1 MKILVIGDFHG
12 KFPKKFKDI
21 IKKNKIDLILSN
33 GDYLPFHYRK
43 LWFKHCYGTDVFL
56 WEVIGKKKY
65 LELVKKDLKMGE
77 GAIKSLN
84 NCGVPVITVLGNID
98 YPNHDDLS
106 DRKTSRKSSKKISWN
121 YAKKEYLKVANL
133 LKKYKNIQRVDYN
146 STRFGDFVFIGG
158 RGHSAPGDVKSKGYK
173 KHRDI
178 LEELF
183 KKFRKENKQ
192 RRVIFLTHNVPYNT
206 KLDLIKHGI
215 QKGKHF
221 GNKMFRRI
229 IDKHQPIL
237 HVGGHIHESCGT
249 QKLGKTLCINSGAV
263 HEGKGAIVEL
273 EIVEGKGRIKNV
285 KMLR

>member
-1 MKILVIGDFHG
+1 M
-12 KFPKKFKDI
+12 
-21 IKKNKIDLILSN
+21 
-33 GDYLPFHYRK
+33 
-43 LWFKHCYGTDVFL
+43 
-56 WEVIGKKKY
+56 
-65 LELVKKDLKMGE
+65 
-77 GAIKSLN
+77 
-84 NCGVPVITVLGNID
+84 
-98 YPNHDDLS
+98 
-106 DRKTSRKSSKKISWN
+106 
-121 YAKKEYLKVANL
+121 KVANL

-249 QKLGKTLCINSGAV
+249 QKLGKTFCINSGAV

-273 EIVEGKGRIKNV
+273 EIVKGKGRIKNV